1 MSTELNRPA
10 EFDSNRIAPTSF
22 TLSGRRLFLARLGW
36 LVMFIVTIGLFAA
49 SIPAYY
55 DSLVSFSDPE
65 LDAAAARASLEAAGV
80 SMEFYARY
88 LVPISVAYTMVFFVV
103 GTVIFWRRSDN
114 WIALFASMCLITFGT
129 FGLYEGA
136 LALPDQVPAVWLP
149 VRLLALLAT
158 MSIYTFVLI
167 FPNGRFVPRW
177 TRWAVLFFAVHD
189 VFFYLFPGSIFNIAR
204 SFYLLD
210 AVVLS
215 IVICIPILSQLYR
228 YRYVS
233 TPAERQQTKW
243 VVFGVVTS
251 ALAALAFEVPISGSP
266 LGQFGPLQALAIEAG
281 FFGTQLLLPVSIGI
295 AIMHDRLWDID
306 LIINRTLVYG
316 SLTVLLAL
324 LYFGSVTVTQS
335 LFQTLTGQERLP
347 QLVVVTS
354 TLVIAALF
362 NPLRRRIQSFI
373 ERRFYRRKYDARKT
387 LEAFSAKLRNETDL
401 DALSGDLVGVVAET
415 MQPAHVSLWLR
426 PETAVKS
433 QQAE

>member
-1 MSTELNRPA
+1 
-10 EFDSNRIAPTSF
+10 
-22 TLSGRRLFLARLGW
+22 
-36 LVMFIVTIGLFAA
+36 MFIVTIGLFAA

-136 LALPDQVPAVWLP
+136 LALPDQVQPCGCRFAYWRSSPRCQSIHSYSSFPTDDLSHAGPAGRSSFLP
-149 VRLLALLAT
+149 CMTSSLSL
-158 MSIYTFVLI
+158 
-167 FPNGRFVPRW
+167 PR
-177 TRWAVLFFAVHD
+177 
-189 VFFYLFPGSIFNIAR
+189 FYLQHRQVILP
-204 SFYLLD
+204 LLD

-266 LGQFGPLQALAIEAG
+266 LGQFGPLQ
-281 FFGTQLLLPVSIGI
+281 SSC
-295 AIMHDRLWDID
+295 D
-306 LIINRTLVYG
+306 
-316 SLTVLLAL
+316 
-324 LYFGSVTVTQS
+324 
-335 LFQTLTGQERLP
+335 
-347 QLVVVTS
+347 
-354 TLVIAALF
+354 
-362 NPLRRRIQSFI
+362 
-373 ERRFYRRKYDARKT
+373 
-387 LEAFSAKLRNETDL
+387 
-401 DALSGDLVGVVAET
+401 
-415 MQPAHVSLWLR
+415 
-426 PETAVKS
+426 
-433 QQAE
+433 